1 MKGTAHTLLSIDAPA
16 LELVAR
22 RLKAMADAS
31 RLSVLRSLCEGE
43 RSVTALV
50 AETGLAQAN
59 VSKHLRVLRDE
70 GLVASRRDRRNVRYR
85 LSSALPEDIC
95 DMICA
100 TLERKP
106 SGKTRRGA
114 PAGRTKR

>member
-1 MKGTAHTLLSIDAPA
+1 MLRSIDTPV

-31 RLSVLRSLCEGE
+31 RLAVLRSLCDGE
-43 RSVTALV
+43 RSVTSLV

-70 GLVASRRDRRNVRYR
+70 GLVASRRDRRNVRYSLR
-85 LSSALPEDIC
+85 NTLPEDIC
-95 DMICA
+95 DMICETMGREFHGA
-100 TLERKP
+100 P
-106 SGKTRRGA
+106 RRGSRG
-114 PAGRTKR
+114 GRMKR

>member
-1 MKGTAHTLLSIDAPA
+1 MLRRNDAPV
-16 LELVAR
+16 LELVAK

-31 RLSVLRSLCEGE
+31 RLSVLRCLCDGE
-43 RSVTALV
+43 RSVTELV
-50 AETGLAQAN
+50 DATGLAQAN

-85 LSSALPEDIC
+85 LRSRLPEKIC

-100 TLERKP
+100 TMEPER
-106 SGKTRRGA
+106 SRRSAPPGA
-114 PAGRTKR
+114 PAGRPSRRNGG